1 MTALRHDASHRRP
14 ASHDEHGGDGIDAE
28 PALSRFLN
36 QPMHYGLGDNRAGQG
51 KRRKLPGL
59 SGTSRCG

>member
-14 ASHDEHGGDGIDAE
+14 RAHDEHGGDGIDAE

-36 QPMHYGLGDNRAGQG
+36 QPMHYGLGR
-51 KRRKLPGL
+51 
-59 SGTSRCG
+59 